1 MAQRRA
7 RTDAPDVTRRALLL
21 LAVGLSTAAALAG
34 FTVAH
39 RGDAASFTPS
49 ASWNMYSPEGWRSV
63 QDRLAARGFARSTIR
78 VVAATVGAHGT
89 ELTLLAGRRHDRT
102 CFAFDLGA
110 ELDPTIC
117 RLARP
122 LTVAASPIAGSTN
135 FVALV
140 RADVA
145 SVVALQTLDGR
156 TTAAGQALARVP
168 GGYALGGG
176 FRGTV
181 TLVARD
187 AHGTVLERHVVEARR
202 GAGAPGS
209 PPTFP

>member
-1 MAQRRA
+1 
-7 RTDAPDVTRRALLL
+7 
-21 LAVGLSTAAALAG
+21 
-34 FTVAH
+34 VAH